1 MKFCIVGAGAIGGCL
16 AARLALAG
24 EEVTVVARGTG
35 GFDGITRSSSGRI
48 FVSSQSGR
56 SVLELINNRFT
67 RVIDNLPSPGDIG
80 YDTRRDRLLI
90 PLLNEGRVEI
100 WELGK

>member
-1 MKFCIVGAGAIGGCL
+1 MVDQVDRLPGEGDALGD
-16 AARLALAG
+16 AR
-24 EEVTVVARGTG
+24 RGIR
-35 GFDGITRSSSGRI
+35 GITRSGSGRI

-80 YDTRRDRLLI
+80 YDTRRDRVLI
-90 PLLNEGRVEI
+90 PLLGEGRVEI